1 MDELKG
7 NKYPKTT
14 QDEEMWKL
22 MLQKEQSRYV
32 KRNRNSICNME
43 KIVMDKSLKVLNQE
57 MARSEIF
64 INGKEDEATT
74 SSHRHS
80 TKEASS
86 SSGGTSLPPANGKLS
101 AKARSY
107 SVPRRLDK
115 NSSSLQVLNTA
126 SSSTEINLDVSL
138 LPIFHKILSDQQRTQ
153 RLSYNKSKAMNK
165 NKKFML
171 SCPNIMIKCDIVE
184 YL

>member
-1 MDELKG
+1 
-7 NKYPKTT
+7 
-14 QDEEMWKL
+14 
-22 MLQKEQSRYV
+22 
-32 KRNRNSICNME
+32 ME
-43 KIVMDKSLKVLNQE
+43 KIVMEKSLKVLEKQE
-57 MARSEIF
+57 LARSEIF
-64 INGKEDEATT
+64 INGKEPESS

-80 TKEASS
+80 QKDSS
-86 SSGGTSLPPANGKLS
+86 SSGVLPPTNGKLS

-138 LPIFHKILSDQQRTQ
+138 LPIFHKILSDQQRQQ
-153 RLSYNKSKAMNK
+153 RLSYRNKISK